1 MRFFF
6 FKEPATDA
14 TKIIAL
20 QGLLLGTDRCR
31 KKALRSRLRQYLY
44 LCTSISKARQVS
56 TRETKAGACTVRAAS
71 IVGGAWGG

>member
-1 MRFFF
+1 MLLGTDRSRRGEKRK
-6 FKEPATDA
+6 KEERTKKKKPATEA

-44 LCTSISKARQVS
+44 LCTSKAS
-56 TRETKAGACTVRAAS
+56 HN
-71 IVGGAWGG
+71 